1 MNPDPFTPAAGLASH
16 RSGLTG
22 RLLAAFDAF
31 LAPERLLPAGN
42 DTRSPAP
49 AEQAASLV
57 EPLALPPD
65 WSAPAAIPRD
75 LLSLSFLPFER

>member
-1 MNPDPFTPAAGLASH
+1 MSADRFIAAAADASY
-16 RSGLTG
+16 RPGLTG

-31 LAPERLLPAGN
+31 LAPERLRPAGN
-42 DTRSPAP
+42 DNAGPPPADR
-49 AEQAASLV
+49 AGSLV

-65 WSAPAAIPRD
+65 WHGGGD